1 MQHGR
6 RLSGAFLLVLLV
18 LSPAARG
25 AAEWKVLEEH
35 WYVIELNGAQVGF
48 MHETVRSDGAR
59 YDTSTETTMKMGR
72 GQASIEIKM
81 QSNFIETHG
90 AEPIEVRLTQDMS
103 SMPMETKWVFK
114 EDHVEVTSRQGGREK
129 VKKEPLPEAGWLT
142 PRAIH
147 RQWLEQR
154 KAGAKEIAYRTV
166 DPENASQ
173 LISVRSV
180 LESDGVYEL
189 EGSSIPVTV
198 WKMTATFPLME
209 VEAIEKY
216 SSQGT
221 RVYQKLLMPGMS
233 MVSRLATKAEALA
246 ATRGPGPELLIKTFI
261 KPDRPIKTPG
271 RAKSA
276 RFRLK
281 IRAGELPEIP
291 SAGAQRVE
299 PGQGKQTAILV
310 VDIRDNLAAEPG
322 DLANEDYLSASAM
335 VDSEDEL
342 IRLLAKR
349 AVRHAEGPMARA
361 EAMRAMVSERI
372 SDKDLDIAF
381 ASATETA
388 RTNTGDCSEH
398 AVLLCAML
406 RADGIPARVATG
418 LIYVGRFIGERN
430 IFGWH
435 MWTQGL
441 IDGKWVDFDATLDR
455 RYHAAHVLTS
465 TSSMS
470 DGLVSSDLASLIQ
483 LIGNLDIEVLE
494 VGYE

>member
-1 MQHGR
+1 MRHDR

-25 AAEWKVLEEH
+25 ADEWKVLEEH
-35 WYVIELNGAQVGF
+35 WYVMELDGVKAGT

-59 YDTSTETTMKMGR
+59 YDTSTEVTIKIDR
-72 GQASIEIKM
+72 GPSAIEIKM
-81 QSNFIETHG
+81 VSVFIETHG
-90 AEPIEVRLTQDMS
+90 GEPVEVRFVQDMS
-103 SMPMETKWVFK
+103 RMKVETKWVFK
-114 EDHVEVTSRQGGREK
+114 EDHIEVTSRQGGREK
-129 VKKEPLPEAGWLT
+129 VKEEPLPEEVWLT
-142 PRAIH
+142 PMAIKRH
-147 RQWLEQR
+147 WLEQR
-154 KAGAKEIAYRTV
+154 RAGAKEIV
-166 DPENASQ
+166 FSMLDPQAGPSP
-173 LISVRSV
+173 ISIRSV
-180 LESDGVYEL
+180 FESDGEYEL
-189 EGSSIPVTV
+189 EGRAIPVTL
-198 WKMTATFPLME
+198 WKTTNSM
-209 VEAIEKY
+209 
-216 SSQGT
+216 
-221 RVYQKLLMPGMS
+221 MPGM
-233 MVSRLATKAEALA
+233 VSRNTYAADGSLVIEEVILPFGRMVTRLSTKAEALA

-299 PGQGKQTAILV
+299 PGQSKQTAVLV